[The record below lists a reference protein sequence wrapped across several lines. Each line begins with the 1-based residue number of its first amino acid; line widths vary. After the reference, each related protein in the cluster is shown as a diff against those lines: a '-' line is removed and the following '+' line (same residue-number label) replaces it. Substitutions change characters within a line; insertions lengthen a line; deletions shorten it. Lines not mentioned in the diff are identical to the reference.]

1 MFHSPCWSTKP
12 VSLRRD
18 ALQPLDEAFIAD
30 PEKKDRIEFDR
41 LHADIDDQRI
51 CKQAQDERQLK

>member
-18 ALQPLDEAFIAD
+18 ALQSLDEAFIAD
-30 PEKKDRIEFDR
+30 PEKKTASNSTAFTPMSTISGSANR
-41 LHADIDDQRI
+41 H
-51 CKQAQDERQLK
+51 KMSGN

>member
-1 MFHSPCWSTKP
+1 MFHSPCWSKKP

-30 PEKKDRIEFDR
+30 PEKRRHRIAFTPMSTISGSANR
-41 LHADIDDQRI
+41 H
-51 CKQAQDERQLK
+51 KMSGN